1 MKSEKAKEYITHAT
15 CTAQEYAERFGGR
28 ELVVSRWDV
37 STAIELAEQD
47 AEMRMREKAI
57 KAYGNLFHL
66 PRALIEH
73 VLDIGRRLG
82 IAETL
87 RKCDLCPLL
96 FGFLKYLDG
105 GIIQCR
111 QAGDSLHATGQI
123 SNASADLCFGKALRH
138 LVQPLRHRLT

>member
-57 KAYGNLFHL
+57 KAYCSECAC
-66 PRALIEH
+66 PYS
-73 VLDIGRRLG
+73 DIRP
-82 IAETL
+82 A
-87 RKCDLCPLL
+87 
-96 FGFLKYLDG
+96 
-105 GIIQCR
+105 
-111 QAGDSLHATGQI
+111 
-123 SNASADLCFGKALRH
+123 KAAKRYGC
-138 LVQPLRHRLT
+138 VS

>member
-57 KAYGNLFHL
+57 KAYCIGCICYETGVCALGPDKCATKSLF
-66 PRALIEH
+66 
-73 VLDIGRRLG
+73 
-82 IAETL
+82 
-87 RKCDLCPLL
+87 
-96 FGFLKYLDG
+96 
-105 GIIQCR
+105 IQKLNEN
-111 QAGDSLHATGQI
+111 GED
-123 SNASADLCFGKALRH
+123 
-138 LVQPLRHRLT
+138 

>member
-57 KAYGNLFHL
+57 KAYCSECACYETGACALDPDKCATKLLFVQNMTDWIDPKDFMPEANKNVL
-66 PRALIEH
+66 VKCSSGEIQTDFYAPELGGFFIEH
-73 VLDIGRRLG
+73 S
-82 IAETL
+82 T
-87 RKCDLCPLL
+87 
-96 FGFLKYLDG
+96 
-105 GIIQCR
+105 
-111 QAGDSLHATGQI
+111 HAKVTGW
-123 SNASADLCFGKALRH
+123 REMM
-138 LVQPLRHRLT
+138 

>member
-57 KAYGNLFHL
+57 KAYCSECACYETGGLRIR
-66 PRALIEH
+66 PRQMCDKTTFCPKHDRGMKSQKAKRIYRRVHGSSHSRDERPRQMAP
-73 VLDIGRRLG
+73 GR
-82 IAETL
+82 
-87 RKCDLCPLL
+87 
-96 FGFLKYLDG
+96 
-105 GIIQCR
+105 Q
-111 QAGDSLHATGQI
+111 
-123 SNASADLCFGKALRH
+123 
-138 LVQPLRHRLT
+138 